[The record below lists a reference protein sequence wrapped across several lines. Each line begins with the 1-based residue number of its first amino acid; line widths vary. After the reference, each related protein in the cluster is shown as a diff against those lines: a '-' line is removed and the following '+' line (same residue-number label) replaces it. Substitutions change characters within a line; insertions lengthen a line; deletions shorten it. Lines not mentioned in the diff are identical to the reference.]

1 MRSSSTTTRA
11 AALAATVLVVWSVG
25 AHAAASNKELEARA
39 NDLDAR
45 LMAVERANET
55 LVELQQQ
62 IETAR
67 QDIRALRGQ
76 IEEARHELDG
86 MRQQQRDLYSDLD
99 RRLLMLENN
108 GVAASGAGR
117 PTGSAQPGIQ
127 PGAQDGAAP
136 AGGAASQEEILA
148 ADETTVYGDA
158 FAALKAGRYPEAIA
172 GFQLYLTKYPQGPR
186 ADSATYW
193 LGEGQYVQR
202 DYASAIKSFY
212 KVVTTYP
219 NSRKAADAMLK
230 VGLCQYELKSYRNA
244 RATLQ
249 KVATTYPGTETG
261 RSAEERLA
269 KMDVEGR

>member
-1 MRSSSTTTRA
+1 MRSSSTPTRA
-11 AALAATVLVVWSVG
+11 AALAATCLCLWSVG
-25 AHAAASNKELEARA
+25 VHGTASNKELEAQA
-39 NDLDAR
+39 NELDAR

-55 LVELQQQ
+55 LVQLQQQ

-86 MRQQQRDLYSDLD
+86 VRKQQRDLYSDLD
-99 RRLLMLENN
+99 RRLLLLENN
-108 GVAASGAGR
+108 GVAASGAVR
-117 PTGSAQPGIQ
+117 PTGVQPGIQ
-127 PGAQDGAAP
+127 PGAPGIAAP
-136 AGGAASQEEILA
+136 AGGPASQEEILA

-158 FAALKAGRYPEAIA
+158 FAALKAGRYPEAIS

-193 LGEGQYVQR
+193 LGEAQYVQR

-219 NSRKAADAMLK
+219 NSRKSADALLK
-230 VGLCQYELKSYRNA
+230 VGFCQYELKSYRNA

-249 KVATTYPGTETG
+249 KVATTYPGTDTG

>member
-1 MRSSSTTTRA
+1 
-11 AALAATVLVVWSVG
+11 
-25 AHAAASNKELEARA
+25 
-39 NDLDAR
+39 
-45 LMAVERANET
+45 VERATET

-86 MRQQQRDLYSDLD
+86 VRKQQRDLYSDLD

-117 PTGSAQPGIQ
+117 PPGSVQPGTQ
-127 PGAQDGAAP
+127 VGAVAAGAP
-136 AGGAASQEEILA
+136 TSQEEILA

-158 FAALKAGRYPEAIA
+158 FAALKAGRYPEAIS

-186 ADSATYW
+186 ADSAIYW
-193 LGEGQYVQR
+193 LGEAQYVQR
-202 DYASAIKSFY
+202 DYASAIKSYY

-219 NSRKAADAMLK
+219 NSRKAADALLK
-230 VGLCQYELKSYRNA
+230 VGFCQYELKSYRNA